1 MEDHLPKFEESLQR
15 LEGIVKEMERGDL
28 PLEQSLKLFEE
39 GVSLSASCRKEL
51 EAAEGRVEILLKDDE
66 SLRAEAFGEGSESK

>member
-1 MEDHLPKFEESLQR
+1 LPKFEESLQR

-66 SLRAEAFGEGSESK
+66 GLQAEAFGESTENK

>member
-1 MEDHLPKFEESLQR
+1 LPKFEESLQR

-28 PLEQSLKLFEE
+28 PLEQSLRLFEE
-39 GVSLSASCRKEL
+39 GISLSASCRKEL

-66 SLRAEAFGEGSESK
+66 SLRAEVFGESSESK

>member
-1 MEDHLPKFEESLQR
+1 LPKFEESLQR

-39 GVSLSASCRKEL
+39 GVSLSALCRKEL

-66 SLRAEAFGEGSESK
+66 RLRAEAFGESSQNK

>member
-1 MEDHLPKFEESLQR
+1 MEDYLAKFEESLQR

-51 EAAEGRVEILLKDDE
+51 EAAEGRVEILLRDDE
-66 SLRAEAFGEGSESK
+66 GLRAEAFGESSESK